1 MASGRLGKAYIPNSQ
16 DVAKLYEVPDAKM
29 ATFNINIVNLG
40 SEATNVTIWIT
51 EDVFQENDFETF
63 LSSPVI
69 TDMVDYPVSKVIGK
83 GDYYLFLPKRGG
95 AFQTAAPYLRYAK
108 VTGGSSTTAGNTGE
122 VTIGTVSV
130 QGDIM
135 HFWTNDELYIRQL
148 YDAGDLYTI
157 ANFIDGGSATVTGN
171 TWGFQATQ
179 PVQYAGTP
187 AEATE
192 ASGSVVFYAK
202 NNSATVG
209 TITTNGFA
217 TSGAQTVT
225 VYSFTAGSV
234 QNIRP
239 LKSGRYLL
247 GTTGGQLYWSTNTF
261 PALATDWAASAI
273 SFGTA
278 GTWHADSLVDGNAPT
293 IGLPLMMEAAS
304 SATHIYVVCTNLSGD
319 NFVLANEFANA
330 TDTAAPVDNWELVA
344 FPDQITDVADM
355 TDFYIDTYDRPVV
368 RTKDGKEYVSDD
380 NGVTWFEQYQSGLE
394 GNWSGVTY
402 DAEAGF
408 LLNSISPEMEMYR
421 GYTYVF
427 NQSEATNNGHPLLF
441 STAAEGT
448 TSESATQT
456 LAVTVQNSTIYDG
469 NVFTIDGVEKRGI
482 QLQRGGT
489 YTFDL
494 SDPSTAS
501 HPFALSATDDGTHN
515 GGTAYATNFV
525 ASGAQGTEGATVTF
539 TVPNGAPDS
548 LYAFCAS
555 HSGMG
560 FRIDVVD
567 SAIAEGHDGYLGNP
581 ANGKM
586 FAEDRV
592 NKATYSANHA
602 NYDGEARL
610 LSFTVPMDAPD
621 TIYAYDPNTSG
632 KGFSI
637 KVTDSPA
644 AQDNKSHLLTINV
657 FDTTD
662 PDAGDEMKRKE
673 IYADGVNRD
682 RSKQFYGLFEGD
694 HQADIIERLGLSGGG
709 VLERTGIVANAGE
722 QVFVQSGGEPLA
734 VRVHG
739 IEE

>member
-16 DVAKLYEVPDAKM
+16 DVAKLYEVPNAKT

-40 SEATNVTIWIT
+40 TNATNVTVWIA
-51 EDVFQENDFETF
+51 EDTFQNDDFETF

-108 VTGGSSTTAGNTGE
+108 VTGASSTSSGNTGE
-122 VTIGTVSV
+122 VTIGKVPV
-130 QGDIM
+130 QGDIH

-148 YDAGDLYTI
+148 YNTGDLYTI

-179 PVQYAGTP
+179 PVQYAGNP
-187 AEATE
+187 AEATNT
-192 ASGSVVFYAK
+192 GGNVVFYAK

-209 TITTNGFA
+209 TNTNGFA
-217 TSGAQTVT
+217 TSGTQTIS
-225 VYSFTAGSV
+225 VYSFAAGSV

-247 GTTGGQLYWSTNTF
+247 GTTGGQLYWSTNSF
-261 PALATDWAASAI
+261 PALSTDWAGSAI
-273 SFGTA
+273 SFTTA
-278 GTWHADSLVDGNAPT
+278 GTWNAGSLSDGNAPT

-304 SATHIYVVCTNLSGD
+304 SASHIYVVCTNLSGD
-319 NFVLANEFANA
+319 NFVLVNEFANA
-330 TDTAAPVDNWELVA
+330 TDTAAPTDNWDLRV
-344 FPDQITDVADM
+344 FPSVITDVADM
-355 TDFYIDTYDRPVV
+355 TDFYIDTYDRPVI

-380 NGVTWFEQYQSGLE
+380 NAATWFEQYQSGLE
-394 GNWSGVTY
+394 GNWSAVTY
-402 DAEAGF
+402 DATEGF
-408 LLNSISPEMEMYR
+408 LLNGISPEMEMYR

-448 TSESATQT
+448 TSETAAQT
-456 LAVTVQNSTIYDG
+456 FEVTVVNSTVYGG
-469 NVFTIDGVEKRGI
+469 NVFAIDGAEKRGI

-489 YTFDL
+489 YTFDV
-494 SDPSTAS
+494 SDSSTSA
-501 HPFALSATDDGTHN
+501 HPFTFSATDDGTHN
-515 GGTAYATNFV
+515 GGTAYTTNVVAT
-525 ASGAQGTEGATVTF
+525 GAQGTDNAIITF
-539 TVPNGAPDS
+539 TVPNGAPDN
-548 LYAFCAS
+548 LYIYCAT

-567 SAIAEGHDGYLGNP
+567 SAMDEAHDGYLGNP
-581 ANGKM
+581 ASGKS
-586 FAEDRV
+586 FAEERV
-592 NKATYSANHA
+592 SKATYSANHA
-602 NYDGEARL
+602 TYNGEARL
-610 LSFTVPMDAPD
+610 VSFTVPMDAPD

-632 KGFSI
+632 KGFNI
-637 KVTDSPA
+637 NVTDAPA
-644 AQDNKSHLLTINV
+644 AQDGSDHLLTINV

-682 RSKQFYGLFEGD
+682 RAKQFYGLFEGD
-694 HQADIIERLGLSGGG
+694 HQADIFERLGLAAGG